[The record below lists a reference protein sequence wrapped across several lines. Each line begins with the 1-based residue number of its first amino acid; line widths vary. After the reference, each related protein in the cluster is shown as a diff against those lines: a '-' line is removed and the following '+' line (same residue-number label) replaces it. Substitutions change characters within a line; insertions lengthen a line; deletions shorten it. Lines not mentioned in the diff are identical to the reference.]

1 MDEIKKTHGIM
12 KDMSFLDSILGSGK
26 KGKSVIGVDIGTSS
40 IKVVQMRRESG
51 AAVLE
56 TYGELALGPYA
67 GGEIG
72 TATNLPAEKI
82 AESLKDLLREANITS
97 KDAGISI
104 PFSRSLMKLIE
115 LPRVA
120 SAEEQRTM
128 IQLEAR
134 KYIPVPVTEVQLD
147 WFIVPEYSAPGS
159 TPSTKVKVLVV
170 AVHNDELSLLQ
181 TVVTQAGVLAS
192 FYELEIFSTIR
203 AVVDEPVRPVLIL
216 DIGASATK
224 VYIAEQG
231 VIAVSHSITLGG
243 QDVTRAIASAT
254 GVPLSKAEQLKLEQ
268 GFSSAQGYEKKT
280 VELVYSRI
288 FSDAKRVLIQYE
300 AIHKKAIGV
309 LYLTGGGGITKEL
322 AAYASAFFNMEVRI
336 GDPFGKTTAP
346 AFMRPVLA
354 EIGPGF
360 AVAVGLALRKLEE
373 QAQ

>member
-1 MDEIKKTHGIM
+1 
-12 KDMSFLDSILGSGK
+12 MSFLDSILGSGK